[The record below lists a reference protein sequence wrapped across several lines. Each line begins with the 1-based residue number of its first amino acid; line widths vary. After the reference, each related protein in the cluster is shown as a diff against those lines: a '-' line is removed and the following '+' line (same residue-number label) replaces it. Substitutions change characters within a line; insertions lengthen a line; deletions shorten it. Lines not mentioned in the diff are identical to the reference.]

1 MVDLPRHNVFR
12 LFVALL
18 ALSVVVF
25 PAAGAGA
32 VAHCRAAARSAKP
45 AEATVKTCCAKQDNS
60 SSQGQDGHLPGSS
73 KCAKCLHACCTPVV
87 DVLHFS
93 PAPID
98 DRDIVVA
105 HVLPA
110 ESVHDSDACDAIFHP
125 PRA

>member
-32 VAHCRAAARSAKP
+32 VAHCRAAAKSAKP

-60 SSQGQDGHLPGSS
+60 SSQGQDPPVTSS
-73 KCAKCLHACCTPVV
+73 TFRPWSPTTAKSSRPT
-87 DVLHFS
+87 
-93 PAPID
+93 
-98 DRDIVVA
+98 
-105 HVLPA
+105 
-110 ESVHDSDACDAIFHP
+110 
-125 PRA
+125 